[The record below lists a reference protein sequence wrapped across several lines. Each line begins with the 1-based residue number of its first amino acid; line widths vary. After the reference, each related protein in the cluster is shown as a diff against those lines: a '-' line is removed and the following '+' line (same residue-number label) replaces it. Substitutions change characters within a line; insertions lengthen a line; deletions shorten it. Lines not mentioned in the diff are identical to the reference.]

1 MKPAKEIFSYSLT
14 KSGALLNNSIMIG
27 DDYKADILG
36 AQNFG
41 LKALYFT
48 PNKKQIELKEDFEF
62 SNFNQLLFLIPKV
75 FQERIIKSKWI
86 NLFLQKNNL
95 YHRGQIID
103 LDISEYAF
111 GGKGIAKIVTEK
123 GTLNVF
129 INNAFPGQKVRAQ
142 IKKREN
148 VFLKQNFLRF

>member
-1 MKPAKEIFSYSLT
+1 M
-14 KSGALLNNSIMIG
+14 
-27 DDYKADILG
+27 
-36 AQNFG
+36 
-41 LKALYFT
+41 
-48 PNKKQIELKEDFEF
+48 
-62 SNFNQLLFLIPKV
+62 
-75 FQERIIKSKWI
+75 
-86 NLFLQKNNL
+86 

-129 INNAFPGQKVRAQ
+129 VNNAFPGQKVRAQ
-142 IKKREN
+142 IKKKREN